1 MHNIRTEIFY
11 DGHVAAEFY
20 GNRNFQQARMI
31 NMALLATRRPVVYHV
46 SRDDETTPTVH
57 ELASGWAYFD
67 NTNRVY
73 RAYHPVDQKKEI
85 LNFSPIG
92 MLSFGEA
99 RRFHQ
104 LQVLQT
110 YDRQDDQVAGA
121 ALPSNCGS

>member
-20 GNRNFQQARMI
+20 GSRNFQQAGMI
-31 NMALLATRRPVVYHV
+31 NMALLATRRPVVYHI
-46 SRDDETTPTVH
+46 SRKDDETTPAVH

-67 NTNRVY
+67 KTNRVY

-85 LNFSPIG
+85 FNFSPIG

-104 LQVLQT
+104 LQIVKT
-110 YDRQDDQVAGA
+110 YDSQVAGA